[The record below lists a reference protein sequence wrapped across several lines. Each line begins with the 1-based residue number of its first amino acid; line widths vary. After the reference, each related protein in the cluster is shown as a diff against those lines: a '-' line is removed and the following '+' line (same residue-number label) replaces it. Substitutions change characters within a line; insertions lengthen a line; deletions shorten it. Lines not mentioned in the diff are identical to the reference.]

1 MAARIPRARENPH
14 RTIPASRWF
23 PDSSFPLNV
32 IVRDQFDLE
41 MHRHDFTEIVVVL
54 DGVGDHLFDEQVY
67 PICAGDVYAIDK
79 SHAHGY
85 RNTRGLRIAN
95 VLFDEAFVTRRA
107 PWVESLPGYQA
118 LVHLEPTLRKKQAFG
133 GKLRLA
139 PEAMAR
145 AGDQVRRLLGEMQER
160 GDGWRAMAFALFME
174 LLVELSRWYTGSGER
189 QMRDVADVGRV
200 ISYLENHYDRPT
212 ELADLEKLVGRST
225 RTLLRRFNQ
234 ATGLT
239 PMQYLLRVR
248 VARSCGLLAGGSLSI
263 TEIAGRVGFDDS
275 NYFARQF
282 RQVMG
287 MSPSEYRR
295 NTTAPV

>member
-1 MAARIPRARENPH
+1 MRAAMARAAPH
-14 RTIPASRWF
+14 RTLPASHVFGDAGF
-23 PDSSFPLNV
+23 PVNV
-32 IVRDQFDLE
+32 MVLDQFDLD
-41 MHRHDFTEIVVVL
+41 MHRHEFTEVVVVL
-54 DGVGDHLFDEQVY
+54 DGVGDHLFDAQVY
-67 PICAGDVYAIDK
+67 PICAGDVFAVDR

-95 VLFDEAFVTRRA
+95 VLFDEAFLARRA
-107 PWVESLPGYQA
+107 PWVDRMAGYQA
-118 LVHLEPTLRKKQAFG
+118 LVHLEPTLRKEQEFG

-145 AGDQVRRLLGEMQER
+145 AGDQVRRMLTELRDRPEGY
-160 GDGWRAMAFALFME
+160 RAMVFALFTE
-174 LLVELSRWYTGSGER
+174 LLVDLARWFARSEAR
-189 QMRDVADVGRV
+189 QTRDVADVGRV
-200 ISYLENHYDRPT
+200 ISWLENHYD
-212 ELADLEKLVGRST
+212 EAVGLADLEKLVGRST

-239 PMQYLLRVR
+239 PIQYLLRVR
-248 VARSCGLLAGGSLSI
+248 IARSCGLLAAASLPI
-263 TEIAGRVGFDDS
+263 TEVAMRVGFDDS

-295 NTTAPV
+295 NTTAPA